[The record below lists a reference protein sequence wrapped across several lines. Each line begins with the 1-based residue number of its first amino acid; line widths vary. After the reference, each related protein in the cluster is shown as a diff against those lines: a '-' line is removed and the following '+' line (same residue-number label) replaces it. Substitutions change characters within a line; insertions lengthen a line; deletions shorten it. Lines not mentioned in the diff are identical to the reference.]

1 MKVFNPNQY
10 QAKKRFG
17 QNFLQDQNIINRI
30 VKSIQPKEADNIIE
44 IGPGLGAITKEV
56 LAYTKKISVIELDRE
71 IIPKLKFNCDRAG
84 ELTIYQQDALKTDFS
99 QFTTSSGSSS
109 GKIRVIGNLPYNIST
124 PIMFHLFDFLDDI
137 QDMHFMLQKE
147 VVERMSAGPGS
158 KTYGRL
164 SVMTQYFCRPQ
175 MLFVVP
181 PESFEPAPKVDSA
194 IVRLVPNQ
202 EKPQLESFKLFS
214 AMVTEAFN
222 MRRKTIR
229 NAWKKRLTEEE
240 LNQIGVKPGLRPENL
255 SLQDFVDVANFVAN
269 KSRRA

>member
-17 QNFLQDQNIINRI
+17 QNFLQDSNIIERI
-30 VKSIQPKEADNIIE
+30 VKSIQPKESDNIIE
-44 IGPGLGAITKEV
+44 IGPGLGAITKEI
-56 LAYTKKISVIELDRE
+56 LAYTQKITVIELDRE

-99 QFTTSSGSSS
+99 DFVSKDETANK
-109 GKIRVIGNLPYNIST
+109 KIRVIGNLPYNIST

-147 VVERMSAGPGS
+147 VVERMSAGPNS

-164 SVMTQYFCRPQ
+164 SVMTQYYCKPQ
-175 MLFVVP
+175 MLFIVP

-194 IVRLVPNQ
+194 IVRLVPNDN
-202 EKPQLESFKLFS
+202 KPDVTDFKLF
-214 AMVTEAFN
+214 AKMVTEAFN

-229 NAWKKRLTEEE
+229 NAWKKRLTDEEFE
-240 LNQIGVKPGLRPENL
+240 LFNVKSNLRPENL
-255 SLQDFVDVANFVAN
+255 SLNDFVAAANYVAA
-269 KSRRA
+269 KS

>member
-17 QNFLQDQNIINRI
+17 QNFLQDPAIIDRI
-30 VKSIQPKEADNIIE
+30 VKSIQPRENDNIVE
-44 IGPGLGAITKEV
+44 IGPGLGAITREILPYSK
-56 LAYTKKISVIELDRE
+56 AISVIELDRD
-71 IIPKLKFNCDRAG
+71 IIPKLKFNCDRVG
-84 ELTIYQQDALKTDFS
+84 ELTIYQQDALKTNFS
-99 QFTTSSGSSS
+99 EFAKTQSNGSSG
-109 GKIRVIGNLPYNIST
+109 IRVIGNLPYNIST

-147 VVERMSAGPGS
+147 VVERMSAAPNS

-164 SVMTQYFCRPQ
+164 SVMTQYFCKPQ

-202 EKPQLESFKLFS
+202 NKPDIADFKLFS
-214 AMVTEAFN
+214 TMVTEAFN

-229 NAWKKRLTEEE
+229 NAWKKRLILDEFDI
-240 LNQIGVKPGLRPENL
+240 IGIKSNLRPENL
-255 SLQDFVDVANFVAN
+255 SLDNFVAAANFVSA
-269 KSRRA
+269 KA